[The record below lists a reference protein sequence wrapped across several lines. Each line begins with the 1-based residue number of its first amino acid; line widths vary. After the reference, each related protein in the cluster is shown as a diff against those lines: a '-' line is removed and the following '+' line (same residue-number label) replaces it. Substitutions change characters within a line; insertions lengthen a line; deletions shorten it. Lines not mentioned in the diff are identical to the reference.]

1 MLNEIKKSILA
12 GLLISVGGCVYLS
25 CAVKGIAW
33 VGAVLFAVGLFTI
46 CEYGFNL
53 YTGKVGYI
61 ANKFSDV
68 KYIGLVAVILLFNL
82 LATFGTGALLSTMF
96 ADITEKARE
105 IYAAKLDASL
115 AKSFVSAIFCGML
128 MYIAV
133 DCNKR
138 GTKIGIFLAVPTF
151 ILSGFDHSIANS
163 FYNGL
168 ALGGDTFTL
177 RNALY
182 VAVVV
187 LGNALGGML
196 IPLLTRKWGG
206 ESAPQK

>member
-1 MLNEIKKSILA
+1 MVNEIKKSILA
-12 GLLISVGGCVYLS
+12 GLLISIGGCVYLS

-68 KYIGLVAVILLFNL
+68 KYIGLVVLIMVFNL
-82 LATFGTGALLSTMF
+82 LTTFAVGALLSLEF
-96 ADITEKARE
+96 ADIAQKAQE
-105 IYAAKLDASL
+105 VYAAKLDASL
-115 AKSFVSAIFCGML
+115 TKSFVSAIFCGML
-128 MYIAV
+128 MFIAV
-133 DCNKR
+133 DVNKR
-138 GTKIGIFLAVPTF
+138 GSKIGIFLAVPTF

-168 ALGGDTFTL
+168 ALGEDTFTVK
-177 RNALY
+177 NAVY

-187 LGNALGGML
+187 LGNAVGGML
-196 IPLLTRKWGG
+196 IPLLTRNWKKS
-206 ESAPQK
+206 EE

>member
-1 MLNEIKKSILA
+1 MVNEIKKSILA
-12 GLLISVGGCVYLS
+12 GLLISIGGCVYLS

-68 KYIGLVAVILLFNL
+68 KYIGLVALIMVFNL
-82 LATFGTGALLSTMF
+82 ITTFAVGALLSLEF
-96 ADITEKARE
+96 ADIAQKAQE
-105 IYAAKLDASL
+105 VYAAKLDASL
-115 AKSFVSAIFCGML
+115 TKSFVSAIFCGML
-128 MYIAV
+128 MFIAV
-133 DCNKR
+133 DVNKR
-138 GTKIGIFLAVPTF
+138 GSKIGIFLAVPTF

-168 ALGGDTFTL
+168 ALGEDTFTVK
-177 RNALY
+177 NAVY

-187 LGNALGGML
+187 LGNAVGGML
-196 IPLLTRKWGG
+196 IPLLTRNWKKS
-206 ESAPQK
+206 EE